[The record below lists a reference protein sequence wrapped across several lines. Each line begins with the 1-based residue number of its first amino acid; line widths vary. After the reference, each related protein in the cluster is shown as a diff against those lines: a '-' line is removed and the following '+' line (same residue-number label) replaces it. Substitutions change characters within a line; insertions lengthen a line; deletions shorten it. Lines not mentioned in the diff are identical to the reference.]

1 LLLAE
6 NSLHALNIASF
17 FARHPV
23 IHTIKHSPPLF
34 MKFSRFFPAAL
45 LLLFVVAVIA
55 PACSRKSGC
64 PQATHASDVFSK
76 DAKKKS
82 KRN

>member
-1 LLLAE
+1 
-6 NSLHALNIASF
+6 
-17 FARHPV
+17 
-23 IHTIKHSPPLF
+23 
-34 MKFSRFFPAAL
+34 MKFSRFFPPAL
-45 LLLFVVAVIA
+45 LLLFVVAVLA

-82 KRN
+82 KKN

>member
-1 LLLAE
+1 MKYARFLPHTLLLIFAM
-6 NSLHALNIASF
+6 AL
-17 FARHPV
+17 
-23 IHTIKHSPPLF
+23 
-34 MKFSRFFPAAL
+34 
-45 LLLFVVAVIA
+45 IA

-82 KRN
+82 KKN